1 MASIPLPALHVN
13 PPADP
18 GEGFQRLLAMKGM
31 LQQQQLQNVN
41 LQQQQMEL
49 KQRQALQSLYM
60 KHNGDL
66 DKVIA
71 DAPQAGI
78 MPDKIQALQLHK
90 LDIQQKYSTMAKD
103 DAETGS
109 KNVDTQLKKN
119 DQIRGAI
126 NAAMGVPDE
135 QLVAHVTQTAADL
148 TKQGFLDPQHAQAV
162 QQLTSLPPQELRE
175 QLKLLNTGLMSETQQ
190 LTKAKE
196 GAQTAE
202 ANARAG
208 EATAN
213 QKKAEAALPGVVA
226 EGQIKQAE
234 ADMLKQGGMTQPMAD
249 AKYRYLQQKLAAKT
263 PISPENQNFL
273 KAYEKQ
279 KLLVPVA
286 SANIR
291 MEGMGKIRQ
300 FPVYDNQTK
309 QTVYMDSNEI
319 NDAKLREPGRYTVPQ
334 FSGEAITQVQTAKT
348 MAPGGKGGEEALA
361 FQTAIQHADLLKKAA
376 QALNNGDTRTLN
388 SLKNTLATEFGDADL
403 TNFNAIKHVYE
414 NEVQKMIAGSHITDA
429 ELKKNDASLPDN
441 ANFETTMKV
450 LNSYQALAQ
459 SKLSLRQKQE
469 QLGKEGKSM
478 TSAGSQPE
486 GMIRARDQQ
495 GKLHEAPAGTALPPG
510 WTLEK

>member
-1 MASIPLPALHVN
+1 MGSGIQLPALHVN
-13 PPADP
+13 SPADP

-31 LQQQQLQNVN
+31 LQQQAG
-41 LQQQQMEL
+41 QQQVQQQRAIEIQNAQMQQQDQIKL
-49 KQRQALQSLYM
+49 RGLFI
-60 KHNGDL
+60 KHQGDL
-66 DKVIA
+66 DKVIQ
-71 DAPQAGI
+71 DAPQSGVS
-78 MPDKIQALQLHK
+78 PQTIQQLQLHNVDVK
-90 LDIQQKYSTMAKD
+90 TKTADLVSKQGVNAATQADLMAGAHDAVLNAPADQKPQEYQRQLQGLQQRGIDISQMPPQYPGDDQFQMLGAVVKGHKQLVD
-103 DAETGS
+103 DAVKASEAT
-109 KNVDTQLKKN
+109 KNANQGDE
-119 DQIRGAI
+119 AAA
-126 NAAMGVPDE
+126 NAA
-135 QLVAHVTQTAADL
+135 
-148 TKQGFLDPQHAQAV
+148 
-162 QQLTSLPPQELRE
+162 
-175 QLKLLNTGLMSETQQ
+175 
-190 LTKAKE
+190 KAK
-196 GAQTAE
+196 
-202 ANARAG
+202 
-208 EATAN
+208 
-213 QKKAEAALPGVVA
+213 AALPGVVA
-226 EGQIKQAE
+226 EGRIKAAE
-234 ADMLKQGGMTQPMAD
+234 ADAIAQGGMTQPMAD

-263 PISPENQNFL
+263 PISPEDQNFV

-319 NDAKLREPGRYTVPQ
+319 NDAKLTQPGRYVVPQ
-334 FSGEAITQVQTAKT
+334 FSPEAITQQQTGKT
-348 MAPGGKGGEEALA
+348 FAPGGKGGEEALA

-486 GMIRARDQQ
+486 GANS
-495 GKLHEAPAGTALPPG
+495 KPAPGGFDWSKYP
-510 WTLEK
+510 KVNQ